1 MGMSFFCGFSGLI
14 DFQNMLNK
22 LLENKFKIFGAILI
36 VLGLALV
43 RSFELKLFY
52 DPFLNY
58 FQNDFNNLP
67 YPQVEIWKLFFGL
80 LFRYFLNSALSLI
93 LIYILFKNR
102 DMLKFSAVLYILFL
116 IVLLGLFFTIL
127 EFFPKAS
134 WLLFYVRR
142 FIIQPILVLLFI
154 PGFYYQLQNSK
165 K

>member
-1 MGMSFFCGFSGLI
+1 MSFFYGFFGSI

-22 LLENKFKIFGAILI
+22 LLENKFKLIAAVLI

-43 RSFELKLFY
+43 RMFELKLFY
-52 DPFLNY
+52 DPFINY
-58 FQNDFNNLP
+58 FQNDFKNLP
-67 YPQVEIWKLFFGL
+67 YPQVDKLKLFYSLF
-80 LFRYFLNSALSLI
+80 FRYIINSALSLS
-93 LIYILFKNR
+93 LIYVLFKNR
-102 DMLKFSAVLYILFL
+102 DILKFSIIMYSLFL
-116 IVLLGLFFTIL
+116 IVLLTAFFIVL
-127 EFFPKAS
+127 DFFPTAS

>member
-1 MGMSFFCGFSGLI
+1 MFFFYGFSGSI
-14 DFQNMLNK
+14 DFQNMLNN

-43 RSFELKLFY
+43 RSFELQLFY

-67 YPQVEIWKLFFGL
+67 YPQVDTSKLFFGL

-93 LIYILFKNR
+93 LIFILFKDL
-102 DMLKFSAVLYILFL
+102 DMLKFSAILYLLFL
-116 IVLLGLFFTIL
+116 IVLLGLFFAIL
-127 EFFPKAS
+127 EFFPNAS